1 MLRTETIESFAEKVP
16 IEFKEDVKKA
26 IYILKDTGCKEVYIF
41 GSLAKGE
48 STKKSD
54 IDLAIRNYPV
64 KKFFHIYG
72 KLYMEL
78 VHSVDLVDLDMDA
91 YFGDYLEKEGGLVRV
106 L

>member
-1 MLRTETIESFAEKVP
+1 MPKTIESFTEEVP
-16 IEFKEDVKKA
+16 TEFKEDVQKA
-26 IYILKDTGCKEVYIF
+26 IDILKDAGCKEAYIF
-41 GSLAKGE
+41 GSLAKSE
-48 STKKSD
+48 ATKKSD
-54 IDLAIRNYPV
+54 IDLAIRDYPI